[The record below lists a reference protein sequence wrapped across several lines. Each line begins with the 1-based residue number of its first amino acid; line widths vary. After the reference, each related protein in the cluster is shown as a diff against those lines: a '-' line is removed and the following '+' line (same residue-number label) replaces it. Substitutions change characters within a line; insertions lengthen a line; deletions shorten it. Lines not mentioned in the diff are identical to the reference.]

1 MERFVSLAQFRAQAE
16 TKGLYLAVYKTAIL
30 VKKQA
35 GPERHVSDETI
46 QGIFPARSCEDMSRD
61 ELMKAISDGT
71 VRIRKADEKL
81 SWCIASFDESE
92 YTVL

>member
-1 MERFVSLAQFRAQAE
+1 MERFVSLEQFRSQAE
-16 TKGLYLAVYKTAIL
+16 AKGLYLAVYKTAIL

-35 GPERHVSDETI
+35 GDERHVSDETV
-46 QGIFPARSCEDMSRD
+46 QGIFPARSCEGMTRD
-61 ELMKAISDGT
+61 ELMKAISDKT